1 MDIINDL
8 QTSNQPT
15 HNYMINNLLY
25 DVDNLLND
33 VSFQSTE
40 DKSTQDTPIPLK
52 KEIFVLPELDLNIQS
67 NQTLQFILNIA
78 NNVFIQLDKGF
89 SESIYHKAMLVDLQ
103 NSHYSIETE
112 KIIPILFNNICVG
125 HVKSDI
131 IVESEDYL
139 IIIELKALDRDIN
152 YKEELQIKKYIKHFN
167 KQKNIC
173 GLIINFSQ
181 KYNEC
186 LEVQSKIIN

>member
-8 QTSNQPT
+8 QSSNEPR

-33 VSFQSTE
+33 VKFQSTE
-40 DKSTQDTPIPLK
+40 DKSTQNIPPTLK
-52 KEIFVLPELDLNIQS
+52 KETFVLPDLDLNIQS

-125 HVKSDI
+125 YVKSDI
-131 IVESEDYL
+131 IVESDDYL
-139 IIIELKALDRDIN
+139 IIIELKALDREIN
-152 YKEELQIKKYIKHFN
+152 YKEDIQVKKYMKHIN
-167 KQKNIC
+167 KSKKNIGLVINFPQKNTND
-173 GLIINFSQ
+173 IIQ
-181 KYNEC
+181 YNI
-186 LEVQSKIIN
+186 VS